1 MRARIVLVSLLLI
14 LTPVFFLHA
23 AEEET
28 SKEKEDPK
36 PAHEGTTD
44 ICLSE
49 KVSVEDEELVV
60 EELAT
65 STPEYK
71 PRYDQCRQ
79 ANDNKGCTAKL
90 EKEGKCKCGTVTY
103 TVTPDG
109 KPCDVSKCD
118 PEGEKTASQCIAKG
132 GVSLTSLQERQIL
145 RDYIVDTGKLPDWV
159 EEAFTDQQLKTVQER
174 LVTDKASVADQIA
187 SLYYPRDAKE
197 QQEAAQE
204 LGITPEQL
212 QKLATN
218 SVRLTPDQQR
228 QITGETSTDH
238 LAGGSGGP
246 GGLGAQTTGWGA
258 PIQTQGIP
266 MQCGVPGLA
275 GNIMRVESNCGRINS
290 NPLSSVQGP
299 YHFLCATWQSYTRV
313 TGYGQ
318 YADCRY
324 RNDPQISTQV
334 MNARLAQYEQSYGGA
349 CRSSGLTIS
358 SCLYAIH
365 VFGEGGFQGLLQAH
379 RSGSGASVC
388 GWVLSSSACRN
399 NSSIFR
405 GGANATNVFA
415 ELDRRLGNQSVISNV
430 ATGSFSPLG
439 NFTQGGGFR
448 STSAMGASPFG
459 NVSPFGANSY
469 QSGFNTVAPV
479 GAPGGGVAPGG
490 GQQGGTT
497 QFQQTQGGSGTR
509 TNNGTNNDT
518 KNTSK
523 DTTKSGTSTKSILD
537 RARSALDSLLDAVN
551 PDENESTETKNPVD
565 PVSTIFA
572 QPQTITRGDSL
583 LVSWSS
589 LGMSTDIP
597 CRVLVTSGTVTSL
610 LAEGNDGSETIGTDG
625 SQPQGEWKFILRC
638 TAQKNGALVDQE
650 AVVTVE

>member
-1 MRARIVLVSLLLI
+1 MRARVVLVMFLFI
-14 LTPVFFLHA
+14 LTPVFFLYA

-28 SKEKEDPK
+28 SKEEEPK
-36 PAHEGTTD
+36 AAHEGKSD
-44 ICLSE
+44 ICVSE
-49 KVSVEDEELVV
+49 TTAVEDEKLVV
-60 EELAT
+60 MELPT

-71 PRYDQCRQ
+71 PRYDKCRE
-79 ANDNKGCTAKL
+79 ANGGKGCTAEL
-90 EKEGKCKCGTVTY
+90 EKADKCECGTVSY
-103 TVTPDG
+103 SVTPDG
-109 KPCDVSKCD
+109 KTCTVSKCD
-118 PEGEKTASQCIAKG
+118 PDAKKKAEQCAAQG
-132 GVSLTSLQERQIL
+132 GVSLPSLLERQKL
-145 RDYIVDTGKLPDWV
+145 RDYIATTGELPPWV
-159 EEAFTDQQLKTVQER
+159 EEAFTDQQLETVQGR

-197 QQEAAQE
+197 QEEAARE

-228 QITGETSTDH
+228 QITGGDSTDS
-238 LAGGSGGP
+238 LM
-246 GGLGAQTTGWGA
+246 GGLGAQTTGWGS
-258 PIQTQGIP
+258 PVQTQGIP
-266 MQCGVPGLA
+266 TQCGVPGLA

-299 YHFLCATWQSYTRV
+299 YHFLCETWQSYARV

-318 YADCRY
+318 YTDCRY

-379 RSGSGASVC
+379 RSGSGSSVC
-388 GWVLSSSACRN
+388 GWVLSSAACRN
-399 NSSIFR
+399 NASIFR

-415 ELDRRLGNQSVISNV
+415 ELDRRLGNQSVISSV

-439 NFTQGGGFR
+439 NFTQDDGFR
-448 STSAMGASPFG
+448 STSVMGASPFG
-459 NVSPFGANSY
+459 FVSPFGSSSY
-469 QSGFNTVAPV
+469 TSGLNTIAPV
-479 GAPGGGVAPGG
+479 GSPGGGAVSGG
-490 GQQGGTT
+490 GQQTGGAVQPT
-497 QFQQTQGGSGTR
+497 QDGSDTR
-509 TNNGTNNDT
+509 T
-518 KNTSK
+518 K
-523 DTTKSGTSTKSILD
+523 DTTKKTSGTSKTGTSTRSILD
-537 RARSALDSLLDAVN
+537 RARSALGNLIDAVN
-551 PDENESTETKNPVD
+551 PDENQDTETVSPVD

-610 LAEGNDGSETIGTDG
+610 LAEGNDGSESIETDG
-625 SQPQGEWKFILRC
+625 NQPEGVWKFILRC
-638 TAQKNGALVDQE
+638 TAQKNGSIVDQE
-650 AVVTVE
+650 VLVTVE